1 MIQKYKTG
9 NLTWV
14 DLNCPTSDEIRQV
27 VAEYEIHPMVAREL
41 TIPTLRQKVDLYEF
55 LSLCLKRGMSRKIQH
70 HFPRLILSCACFNN
84 PRNPRHLWRGSGFI
98 PPNFWKKFDQNS
110 FALTA
115 RAPS

>member
-70 HFPRLILSCACFNN
+70 HFPRALISAMAFTASILNSSFRSMAINSL
-84 PRNPRHLWRGSGFI
+84 RTGTRLG
-98 PPNFWKKFDQNS
+98 S
-110 FALTA
+110 FAEPRPRRGL
-115 RAPS
+115 PI